1 MSRLITN
8 VVQSN
13 TVETD
18 AGATANFRKVGNTYD
33 YNGVGTPTEVLDTFP
48 TSCNRIE
55 VKFKNLGSSSNTQV
69 AWFTFGNSSG
79 RINPFNSTTGSC
91 NTSWQAPGTGNTEG
105 NSNVNIVIP
114 YAGGIVIYS
123 TGTMFADR
131 IYPGENIWRCYGSG
145 HYRINSLTGASGTWY
160 SETEQ
165 TDLSSLSPTTFGVT
179 RQAATVPIYG
189 KWTTYYH
196 EY

>member
-1 MSRLITN
+1 MSRLISN

-18 AGATANFRKVGNTYD
+18 AGATANFRKVGNTYN

-48 TSCNRIE
+48 TWCNRIE
-55 VKFKNLGSSSNTQV
+55 IKFKNLGSSSNIQV
-69 AWFTFGNSSG
+69 AWFTFGNSGG
-79 RINPFNSTTGSC
+79 RINPFSSAGGCNS
-91 NTSWQAPGTGNTEG
+91 SWQAVGPGNTAA
-105 NSNVNIVIP
+105 NSNQNIVVP
-114 YAGGIVIYS
+114 YSVNIVIYS

-131 IYPGENIWRCYGSG
+131 IYPGENIWRCHGSG
-145 HYRINSLTGASGTWY
+145 LYRISTLNGTSGTWY

-165 TDLSSLSPTTFGVT
+165 VDLSSQSPTTFGIT
-179 RQAATVPIYG
+179 RQAATIPIYG

>member
-1 MSRLITN
+1 MSRLISD

-33 YNGVGTPTEVLDTFP
+33 YDGVTAPNEQLDTFP
-48 TSCNRIE
+48 TWCNRIE
-55 VKFKNLGSSSNTQV
+55 VKFKHLGSNSNNQV
-69 AWFTFGNSSG
+69 PWFTFGNSSG
-79 RINPFNSTTGSC
+79 RINPFSTTGSC
-91 NTSWQAPGTGNTEG
+91 NASWQAAGPGNTAA
-105 NSNVNIVIP
+105 NTNQNIVVP
-114 YAGGIVIYS
+114 YTVSNVIYS

-131 IYPGENIWRCYGSG
+131 IYPGEDIWRCYGSG
-145 HYRINSLTGASGTWY
+145 HYRLTSLTGVSGTWY
-160 SETEQ
+160 TETEQ
-165 TDLSSLSPTTFGVT
+165 SDLSSQSPTTFGIT
-179 RQAATVPIYG
+179 RQGGTIPIYG